1 MSVEARL
8 QALIQNYRAQHGDA
22 GLHNSP
28 QLIAQLSSQ
37 APDLYGEIRAL
48 AAAVTANAAARIA
61 GSPDQDG
68 EANRVATE
76 IAGSEKLSMAVATAG
91 VAVAR
96 ALGPVG
102 AQAAPPMPSAPAAD
116 VGGWAGD
123 SVAVGAPPA
132 QPAPGGYVPQQ
143 PYAQPQA
150 GGYVPPGSVPP
161 QGQASTP
168 ITKNPIAIIAV
179 AAVAVIG
186 GYYLYSQRNPSPR
199 PVPVTKNEQQGP
211 LAGGQQGPQSGPGAG
226 QPGPG
231 EQPGQQGPTSNFPTL
246 VSSGDMPTLP
256 INTAPNGLAVPFT
269 LPTQGGPAA
278 GAVILPTGG
287 WDSGP
292 ATIIFGAAGDTTGQG
307 QVVNQGSAQLQRVQG
322 QTAGRL
328 GQVQWQQDGLNMG
341 PICVA
346 FVGQAGANGDIGL
359 AGTTMCITDSTCEG
373 NAVCGRV
380 GQMRR

>member
-1 MSVEARL
+1 MSVEAQL
-8 QALIQNYRAQHGDA
+8 QALVQNYRAQHGDA
-22 GLHNSP
+22 GLHNSA

-61 GSPDQDG
+61 GSPDQGG

-76 IAGSEKLSMAVATAG
+76 IAGSEKLSMAVAAAG

-96 ALGPVG
+96 MLGPVG
-102 AQAAPPMPSAPAAD
+102 GPAAPAMPPAPPEA

-123 SVAVGAPPA
+123 LVAVGAPP
-132 QPAPGGYVPQQ
+132 PPPPGYAPPQQ
-143 PYAQPQA
+143 PYGQPQA
-150 GGYVPPGSVPP
+150 GGYVPPGSMP
-161 QGQASTP
+161 GQASTP
-168 ITKNPIAIIAV
+168 IQKNPIAIA
-179 AAVAVIG
+179 AAVGLALLG
-186 GYYLYSQRNPSPR
+186 GYIVYSQRNPSPR
-199 PVPVTKNEQQGP
+199 SEPVAKNEQQGP
-211 LAGGQQGPQSGPGAG
+211 LAGGPQGGPGPQSG
-226 QPGPG
+226 QQGPSP
-231 EQPGQQGPTSNFPTL
+231 QQSGQQGAAGSFPLL
-246 VSSGDMPTLP
+246 VSTGDMPVLP
-256 INTAPNGLAVPFT
+256 INTAPNGLAVPFMLDT
-269 LPTQGGPAA
+269 RGGQAA

-287 WDSGP
+287 WDAGP

-307 QVVNQGSAQLQRVQG
+307 QVVNQGTAQLQRVQG

-328 GQVQWQQDGLNMG
+328 GQVQWQQDGLSMG